1 MKCEFEDCFAC
12 EAGKCTLL
20 KASYKQDE
28 ICPFYKP
35 INKEDVLFNADI
47 STYKYAT
54 RRVRELDAQMVEK
67 ERLIRSVNHTTS
79 EVIKNIKKD
88 LAAIRMALKTVE
100 KEKKKAAEK
109 IQQYEQQ
116 EEEIL

>member
-1 MKCEFEDCFAC
+1 M
-12 EAGKCTLL
+12 L
-20 KASYKQDE
+20 KASYKDNE

-35 INKEDVLFNADI
+35 ILKEDVLFDADI
-47 STYKYAT
+47 STYKYAA
-54 RRVRELDAQMVEK
+54 RRAKELDAQMEEK

-79 EVIKNIKKD
+79 EVIKSIKKD
-88 LAAIRMALKTVE
+88 LAAIKMALKTVE

-116 EEEIL
+116 EEESYEHI